1 MSTVH
6 PTAVIGDGAEIG
18 ADVEIGP
25 YCCIGPEVTL
35 GDRVV
40 LKSHVVIEGKTSVG
54 AGTQIYPFAS
64 IGQPPQDLKYQGE
77 DSRLEIG
84 SDTII
89 REYVTMNTG
98 TEGGGM
104 LTRVGNGCLI
114 MGAAHIAH
122 DCRIGDNV
130 ILAQSALLGGH
141 VEIGDFAILGGGA
154 AVHQFVRIGAHAMIG
169 GMAAVD
175 NDVIPFGSV
184 SGQRAALSGLNI
196 IGMKRRNFSRDE
208 IHALRAAFKALF
220 GDGGTLQERVDQVE
234 AAYGEAAA
242 VADII
247 AFMRADSSRSFTQPN
262 SAHSDN

>member
-1 MSTVH
+1 MSNIH
-6 PTAVIGDGAEIG
+6 PTAIIADGAVIG

-25 YCCIGPEVTL
+25 YSCIGPDVSL
-35 GDRVV
+35 ADRVV
-40 LKSHVVIEGKTSVG
+40 LKSHVVVEGKTTVG
-54 AGTQIYPFAS
+54 EGTQIFPFAS
-64 IGQPPQDLKYQGE
+64 IGQQPQDLKYGGE

-84 SDTII
+84 CDNII

-104 LTRVGNGCLI
+104 LTRIGDRCLI

-130 ILAQSALLGGH
+130 ILAQGALLGGH
-141 VEIGDFAILGGGA
+141 VEIDDFAILGGGA

-175 NDVIPFGSV
+175 NDVIPYASV
-184 SGQRAALSGLNI
+184 SGDRAALSGLNI
-196 IGMKRRNFSRDE
+196 IGMKRRKFNRDE
-208 IHALRAAFKALF
+208 IHSLRAAFKALF
-220 GDGGTLQERVDQVE
+220 GSEGTLQERIDQVE
-234 AAYGEAAA
+234 AEYGEAGA

-247 AFMRADSSRSFTQPN
+247 GFMRQDSSRSFVRP
-262 SAHSDN
+262 SDDD